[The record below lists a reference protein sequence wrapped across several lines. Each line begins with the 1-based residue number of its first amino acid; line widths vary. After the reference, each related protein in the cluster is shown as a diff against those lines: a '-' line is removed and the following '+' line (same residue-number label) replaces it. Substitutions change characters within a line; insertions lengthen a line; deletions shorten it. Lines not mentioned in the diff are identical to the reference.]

1 MTAYVIFIRE
11 SAVRDKA
18 AMEAYQQQNRH
29 GPRDP
34 NLKPLVLY
42 GAMEALEGKLPDGI
56 VVLQFPTVADAKAW
70 YHSPNYQAAVP
81 HRLKAADYRGI
92 IVEGL

>member
-1 MTAYVIFIRE
+1 VTAYVIFIRE
-11 SAVRDKA
+11 SPVRDPA
-18 AMEAYQQQNRH
+18 EMDAYQKQNRQ

-34 NLKPLVLY
+34 NLKPLALY

-56 VVLQFPTVADAKAW
+56 VLLQFPSVADAKAW